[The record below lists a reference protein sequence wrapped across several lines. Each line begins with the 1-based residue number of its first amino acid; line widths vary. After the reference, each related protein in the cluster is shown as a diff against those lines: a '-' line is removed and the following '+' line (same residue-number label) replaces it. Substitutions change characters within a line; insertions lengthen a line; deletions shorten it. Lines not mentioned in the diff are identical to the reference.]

1 MHFSFGPL
9 YIKSIAIT
17 QLLCCRLESK
27 DIQINRSVSWFN
39 CYHLAISAG
48 IKKQLNWTLL
58 RFRWLYFLKISSTPK
73 DWLYIFQKPTVWG
86 VPSYLVFK
94 WLLNAC
100 ILSVGHALCGQ
111 WHKGES
117 FLVRV
122 KPQHHG
128 RTVNSGFLRMVLSVL
143 SLIFLNSDFVSF
155 CVLATFLKTAFE
167 MTPLQFKDSFWV
179 STWVEL
185 FWQIQ
190 LNVVVC

>member
-1 MHFSFGPL
+1 MS
-9 YIKSIAIT
+9 
-17 QLLCCRLESK
+17 R
-27 DIQINRSVSWFN
+27 FN
-39 CYHLAISAG
+39 CYHLTISAG

-58 RFRWLYFLKISSTPK
+58 RFRWLCLLKISSTPK

-94 WLLNAC
+94 WMLNAC

-111 WHKGES
+111 WHIGES

-122 KPQHHG
+122 KPQRHG

-143 SLIFLNSDFVSF
+143 SFIFLNSDFVSF
-155 CVLATFLKTAFE
+155 YVLATFLKTAFE

-179 STWVEL
+179 STEL
-185 FWQIQ
+185 SYFDRFNWTLLSVRADMPEI
-190 LNVVVC
+190 NNTAYGDSVDY